1 MAETTGLPTRAK
13 WERNLTRGLSAAG
26 AILAVVILSNCADTD
41 HGKRSAQHGAG
52 YKIGSPYKIRG
63 VWYHPK
69 VDYEYSETGIA
80 SWYGPNFHGKST
92 ANGEIFDMNEV
103 SAAHRTLPLPS
114 VVRVTNLDNG
124 RSLEMRVN
132 DRGPFAHGRIID
144 VSRRSA
150 QLLGFYRQGTARV
163 RVEIVADESRQLAN
177 DPGGEPV
184 QALADP
190 ESLDPVPSLAKVT
203 DGPLQAPSNTSLKP
217 AMAVG
222 GVTRQPLMPLADSD
236 QAMATS
242 QGSIIP
248 IRAASPSQLYV
259 QAGAYSQFD
268 NAKRVRAQLSGL
280 GPVDIHPFQVGG
292 RSLYRVRLGPL
303 SSSDEADRVLAETVR
318 AGYPGSHIVFE

>member
-1 MAETTGLPTRAK
+1 MAGTTGLPTQAK
-13 WERNLTRGLSAAG
+13 WKRNLARGLSAVG
-26 AILAVVILSNCADTD
+26 AILAVAILSNCAETD
-41 HGKRSAQHGAG
+41 RGERSTPYGSG
-52 YKIGSPYKIRG
+52 YKIGKPYTIKG

-80 SWYGPNFHGKST
+80 SWYGPNFHGKPT

-124 RSLEMRVN
+124 RSLDMRVN
-132 DRGPFAHGRIID
+132 DRGPFARGRIID
-144 VSRRSA
+144 VSRRAA
-150 QLLGFYRQGTARV
+150 QLLGFYRQGIARV
-163 RVEIVADESRQLAN
+163 RVDIVADESRQLAKH
-177 DPGGEPV
+177 PGSAPV
-184 QALADP
+184 QVLADSRSSSSARSSP
-190 ESLDPVPSLAKVT
+190 EA
-203 DGPLQAPSNTSLKP
+203 GR
-217 AMAVG
+217 

-242 QGSIIP
+242 EGSIIP
-248 IRAASPSQLYV
+248 IRAASPTQLYV
-259 QAGAYSQFD
+259 QAGAYSQLD
-268 NAKRVRAQLSGL
+268 NARRVRARLSGL
-280 GPVDIHPFQVGG
+280 GAVDIHPFRIGG